1 MSLRLRLTI
10 LYSALT
16 GGILLVFGML
26 IFFLISILLV
36 NQVDNILTTAARE
49 VLGQVYFT
57 TSGRLSLIEFPHSD
71 LMTGVHVLLLNE
83 QGEVEHNS
91 AFIPGSETPFE
102 TNNLQKRRQE
112 FSSVYIEGFHL
123 RVLNIPLKVEMRQ
136 VGTLQLAYNISNV
149 DATRQALLQ
158 VIIITALTSTLVAA
172 AASWLSLDR
181 ALSPLAAVTETA
193 MQISHADDLSR
204 RIPLEGLAN
213 DEIGRLVAAFNETLE
228 RLEHLFNSQQ
238 RFLADV
244 SHELRT
250 PLTVI
255 KGNVALMRKIGTTD
269 PDLLA
274 GIEEESDRLT
284 RLVLNLL
291 LEAQAESGKLP
302 LHFASVE
309 LDTLLLEVFKEM
321 RVLARDR
328 VHLKITEIDQV
339 LVNGDRDRLEQ
350 VLINLISNAIKYT
363 PAGGDVVI
371 SLAKV
376 GENARIIVRDTGVG
390 ISKKDLPH
398 IFERFYRAEKS
409 RSRAVDSGFGLG
421 LSISQWI
428 ITHHGGRIEVNS
440 VEGKGTTFLIYLP
453 LLKPEAAVSTGK
465 AA

>member
-26 IFFLISILLV
+26 IFFLVSVLLV
-36 NQVDNILTTAARE
+36 NQVDNILTAAARE
-49 VLGQVYFT
+49 VLGRVRFNTY
-57 TSGRLSLIEFPHSD
+57 GRLSLSEFLRSD
-71 LMTGVHVLLLNE
+71 LMAGVSVLLLNE
-83 QGEVEHNS
+83 QGEIEYDS
-91 AFIPGSETPFE
+91 TFILDPETPFE

-123 RVLNIPLKVEMRQ
+123 RVLNIPLKVGARQ
-136 VGTLQLAYNISNV
+136 VGTLQLAYNTSNLS
-149 DATRQALLQ
+149 ATRQALLQ
-158 VIIITALTSTLVAA
+158 VIIIAALTSTLVAA

-193 MQISHADDLSR
+193 MQITHADDLSR

-228 RLEHLFNSQQ
+228 RLERLFNSQQ

-255 KGNVALMRKIGTTD
+255 KGNVALMRKIGVTD
-269 PDLLA
+269 TDLLA

-284 RLVLNLL
+284 RLVVNLL

-302 LHFASVE
+302 LHFAALE
-309 LDTLLLEVFKEM
+309 LDTLLLEVLNEM

-328 VHLKITEIDQV
+328 VRLRITEIDQV

-350 VLINLISNAIKYT
+350 VFINLISNAIKYT
-363 PAGGDVVI
+363 PAGGTVFI
-371 SLAKV
+371 GLAKV
-376 GENARIIVRDTGVG
+376 GENARVIVRDTGVG

-453 LLKPEAAVSTGK
+453 LLKAETASPAGQAA
-465 AA
+465 